1 MWSVLLALAI
11 GLVYASLLYLF
22 SRKYSR
28 LLTILLFVLRT
39 IVVATVVMLF
49 INPYIKQK
57 TYKIEQP
64 IVVVAQ
70 DNSESIILNKDSV
83 FYKTQYPKLVDS
95 IADVLEKDYDVEI
108 LLFGSDVTDLDR
120 HFERS
125 RDLSLRKHSPRRINP
140 LFAEANSKKDISISL
155 RSSRNDVFN
164 EQYTNISEALSSIS
178 RQFYKK
184 NVGAVLLLSDGIVNQ
199 GVNPELNIANYPF
212 PIYAVTLGD
221 TIAYP
226 GMTIKDVKY
235 NKTVPANM
243 LFPLR
248 VTANATNFK
257 GSDMNVIVKMDGADV
272 ENISVPVTSNRFS
285 KTFDFNIDSGDEGVK
300 NIEIF
305 LTPVET
311 HGRASLQ
318 RDAARPVTTTRR
330 VFITVTDKKY
340 RVLCIARA
348 PHPDIA
354 AIKSALDDH
363 FEFETF
369 YDNDII
375 NGNDVEP
382 RLIASLRDHDLLILH
397 NSYVRA
403 NDDLPQPTLSII
415 GSDFESFNE
424 SQNIVKIGR
433 GAANTNLDVRGRFN
447 NSFGL
452 FTINS
457 DIKNELISYPP
468 LALPHCEIAFNAHHD
483 DVLLMNI
490 MDLKTPNPLL
500 AFSTDNDGNKHAFLF
515 GTGCWRWKLYEY
527 FHHHNNDGFNELFS
541 KTVKYLLTEKDK
553 ELTINHKDSYLN
565 TEQIVLTAELRNPSR
580 ELVNEPDLNITITQ
594 NITGTDAI
602 NRVSTSASS
611 YDYVFSKGENN
622 YNLNI
627 GMLPEGIYN
636 YRAHTSFGGVEYNAS
651 GTFTVESLGV
661 EAQDLT
667 ADIDRMRSLAS
678 QTGGKQYYIT
688 DIQQVINDLKND
700 ERITSIAREETRYDD
715 LINLKWLFFS
725 ILGLITIEWVLR
737 KMFGVY

>member
-1 MWSVLLALAI
+1 MWSVVFALAI
-11 GLVYASLLYLF
+11 GAVYASLLYLF
-22 SRKYSR
+22 SKKYGR
-28 LLTILLFVLRT
+28 GLTVLLFALRT
-39 IVVATVVMLF
+39 IVVTTVVMLF
-49 INPYIKQK
+49 VNPYIKQR

-64 IVVVAQ
+64 IIVLAQ
-70 DNSESIILNKDSV
+70 DNSESIILTKDSV
-83 FYKTQYPKLVDS
+83 FYKTKYPELVDS
-95 IADVLEKDYDVEI
+95 LVEVLEKDYDVER
-108 LLFGSDVTDLDR
+108 LLFGAVVIPSIEDAR
-120 HFERS
+120 
-125 RDLSLRKHSPRRINP
+125 NP
-140 LFAEANSKKDISISL
+140 LFT
-155 RSSRNDVFN
+155 
-164 EQYTNISEALSSIS
+164 EQYTNISAALSTIS
-178 RQFYKK
+178 RQFYKE

-199 GVNPELNIANYPF
+199 GVNPELSIENYPF

-221 TIAYP
+221 TVAYP
-226 GMTIKDVKY
+226 GMTIKDVRY
-235 NKTVPANM
+235 NKTVQANM

-257 GSDMNVIVKMDGADV
+257 GSDMNVIVKMDGAEV

-285 KTFDFNIDSGDEGVK
+285 KTFDFNIDSGDEGTK
-300 NIEIF
+300 NVEII
-305 LTPVET
+305 V
-311 HGRASLQ
+311 G
-318 RDAARPVTTTRR
+318 DKTRR
-330 VFITVTDKKY
+330 VFINVTDKKY
-340 RVLCIARA
+340 RVLCVAGA

-363 FEFETF
+363 FEFEVR
-369 YDNDII
+369 YDDIVDDWNLYDLVI
-375 NGNDVEP
+375 VHQF
-382 RLIASLRDHDLLILH
+382 AWTQHATSLPSL
-397 NSYVRA
+397 VFVGTA
-403 NDDLPQPTLSII
+403 T
-415 GSDFESFNE
+415 DFDAFNE
-424 SQNIVKIGR
+424 SQKIVSINR

-457 DIKNELISYPP
+457 DIINELKSYPP

-483 DVLLMNI
+483 DVIFMNI
-490 MDLKTPNPLL
+490 MDLETPNPLL
-500 AFSTDNDGNKHAFLF
+500 AFANDNEGNKHAFLF

-541 KTVKYLLTEKDK
+541 KTVKYLLTEKNK
-553 ELTINHKDSYLN
+553 ELTINHKESYLN
-565 TEQIVLTAELRNPSR
+565 TENISISAELRNPSR
-580 ELVNEPDLNITITQ
+580 ELINEPDLHIS
-594 NITGTDAI
+594 I
-602 NRVSTSASS
+602 NNA

-667 ADIDRMRSLAS
+667 ADVERMRSLAT
-678 QTGGKQYYIT
+678 QTGGHHYYVT
-688 DIQQVINDLKND
+688 DIQKVINDLEND

-725 ILGLITIEWVLR
+725 VLGIITIEWVLR

>member
-1 MWSVLLALAI
+1 MWSVIFALAI
-11 GLVYASLLYLF
+11 GALYASLLYLF
-22 SRKYSR
+22 SKKYSR
-28 LLTILLFVLRT
+28 GLTVLLFALRT

-64 IVVVAQ
+64 IVVIAQ

-83 FYKTQYPKLVDS
+83 FYKTKYPKLVDS
-95 IADVLEKDYDVEI
+95 IVNLLEKDYDVER
-108 LLFGSDVTDLDR
+108 LSFGDQ
-120 HFERS
+120 F
-125 RDLSLRKHSPRRINP
+125 
-140 LFAEANSKKDISISL
+140 
-155 RSSRNDVFN
+155 
-164 EQYTNISEALSSIS
+164 TNISAALTTIS

-199 GVNPELNIANYPF
+199 GVNPELNIENYPF

-221 TIAYP
+221 TVAYP
-226 GMTIKDVKY
+226 GMTIKEVRY
-235 NKTVPANM
+235 NKTVQANM

-257 GSDMNVIVKMDGADV
+257 GHDMNVIVKMDGADV
-272 ENISVPVTSNRFS
+272 ENIVVPVTSNRFS

-300 NIEIF
+300 NIEII
-305 LTPVET
+305 V
-311 HGRASLQ
+311 GN
-318 RDAARPVTTTRR
+318 DAARPVTTTRR
-330 VFITVTDKKY
+330 VFINVTDKKY
-340 RVLCIARA
+340 RVLCVAGA

-363 FEFETF
+363 FEFETLF
-369 YDNDII
+369 TDGTSNVFVGANNDLPLQF
-375 NGNDVEP
+375 D
-382 RLIASLRDHDLLILH
+382 LIILH
-397 NSYVRA
+397 NSFEWTRRA
-403 NDDLPQPTLSII
+403 TSLQVPSLTIVGTNT
-415 GSDFESFNE
+415 DFDAFNE
-424 SQNIVKIGR
+424 SQDIVKINR

-457 DIKNELISYPP
+457 DIKNELKSYPP
-468 LALPHCEIAFNAHHD
+468 LALPHCEIAFNTHHD

-490 MDLKTPNPLL
+490 MDLETPNPLL
-500 AFSTDNDGNKHAFLF
+500 AFANDNEGNKHAFLF

-527 FHHHNNDGFNELFS
+527 YHHHNNDGFNELFS

-565 TEQIVLTAELRNPSR
+565 TEQIVFTAELRNPSR
-580 ELVNEPDLNITITQ
+580 ELINEPDLQIS
-594 NITGTDAI
+594 I
-602 NRVSTSASS
+602 NNA

-651 GTFTVESLGV
+651 GTFTVETLGV

-667 ADIDRMRSLAS
+667 ADVERMRSLAS
-678 QTGGKQYYIT
+678 QTGGHHYYIT
-688 DIQQVINDLKND
+688 DIQQVISDLEND

-725 ILGLITIEWVLR
+725 IIGLITIEWVLR
-737 KMFGVY
+737 KVFGVY

>member
-1 MWSVLLALAI
+1 MWSVIFALAI
-11 GLVYASLLYLF
+11 GAVYASLLYLF
-22 SRKYSR
+22 SKKYGR
-28 LLTILLFVLRT
+28 GLTVLLFALRT

-64 IVVVAQ
+64 IVVIAQ

-83 FYKTQYPKLVDS
+83 FYKTKYPKLVDS
-95 IADVLEKDYDVEI
+95 LVEVLEKNYDVETVS
-108 LLFGSDVTDLDR
+108 FGD
-120 HFERS
+120 
-125 RDLSLRKHSPRRINP
+125 
-140 LFAEANSKKDISISL
+140 
-155 RSSRNDVFN
+155 
-164 EQYTNISEALSSIS
+164 QYTNISAALSTIS

-199 GVNPELNIANYPF
+199 GVNPELNIENYPF

-221 TIAYP
+221 TVAYP
-226 GMTIKDVKY
+226 GMTIKEVRY
-235 NKTVPANM
+235 NKTVQANM

-257 GSDMNVIVKMDGADV
+257 GHDMNVIVKMDGADV
-272 ENISVPVTSNRFS
+272 ENIVVPVTSNRFS

-300 NIEIF
+300 NISIF
-305 LTPVET
+305 LTPNVET
-311 HGRASLQ
+311 FPETSLQ

-330 VFITVTDKKY
+330 VFINVTDKKY
-340 RVLCIARA
+340 RVLCVAGA

-363 FEFETF
+363 FEFNVV
-369 YDNDII
+369 YDGNIDYVNDY
-375 NGNDVEP
+375 
-382 RLIASLRDHDLLILH
+382 DLLVLH
-397 NSYVRA
+397 NYSMKSVI
-403 NDDLPQPTLSII
+403 PSLSII

-424 SQNIVKIGR
+424 SQDIVKIGR
-433 GAANTNLDVRGRFN
+433 GAANTSLDVRGRFN

-457 DIKNELISYPP
+457 DIKNELCAYPP

-490 MDLKTPNPLL
+490 MDLETPNPLL
-500 AFSTDNDGNKHAFLF
+500 AFANDNEGNKHAFLF

-565 TEQIVLTAELRNPSR
+565 TEQIIFTAELRNPSR
-580 ELVNEPDLNITITQ
+580 ELVNEPDLNITIT
-594 NITGTDAI
+594 NKDVSG
-602 NRVSTSASS
+602 NVSTT

-651 GTFTVESLGV
+651 GTFTVESLGI

-667 ADIDRMRSLAS
+667 ADVERMRSLAS
-678 QTGGKQYYIT
+678 QTGGHHHYIT
-688 DIQQVINDLKND
+688 DIQQVISDLEND
-700 ERITSIAREETRYDD
+700 EHITSIAREETRYDD
-715 LINLKWLFFS
+715 LINLKWLFFC
-725 ILGLITIEWVLR
+725 ILALITIEWLLR
-737 KMFGVY
+737 KIFGIY

>member
-1 MWSVLLALAI
+1 MWSVIFALAI
-11 GLVYASLLYLF
+11 GALYASLLYLF
-22 SRKYSR
+22 SKKYGR
-28 LLTILLFVLRT
+28 GLTVLLFALRT
-39 IVVATVVMLF
+39 IVIATVVMLF

-64 IVVVAQ
+64 IVVIAQ

-83 FYKTQYPKLVDS
+83 FYKTKYPKLVDS
-95 IADVLEKDYDVEI
+95 IANLLKKDYDVER
-108 LLFGSDVTDLDR
+108 LSFGAAVIPSAEGAR
-120 HFERS
+120 
-125 RDLSLRKHSPRRINP
+125 NP
-140 LFAEANSKKDISISL
+140 LFT
-155 RSSRNDVFN
+155 
-164 EQYTNISEALSSIS
+164 EQFTNISATLSTIQ

-199 GVNPELNIANYPF
+199 GVNPELNIDNYPF

-221 TIAYP
+221 TVAYP
-226 GMTIKDVKY
+226 GMTIKEVRY
-235 NKTVPANM
+235 NKTVQANM

-257 GSDMNVIVKMDGADV
+257 GHDMNVIVKMDGADV
-272 ENISVPVTSNRFS
+272 ENIVVPVTSNRFS

-300 NIEIF
+300 NISIF

-311 HGRASLQ
+311 FPETSLQ
-318 RDAARPVTTTRR
+318 RDAACHVQSRR
-330 VFITVTDKKY
+330 VFINVTDKKY
-340 RVLCIARA
+340 RVLCVAGA

-363 FEFETF
+363 FEFDVV
-369 YDNDII
+369 YDGNIDYVNDY
-375 NGNDVEP
+375 
-382 RLIASLRDHDLLILH
+382 DLLILH
-397 NSYVRA
+397 NYSMKSMI
-403 NDDLPQPTLSII
+403 PSLSII

-424 SQNIVKIGR
+424 SQDIVKIGR

-447 NSFGL
+447 NNFGL
-452 FTINS
+452 FIINS
-457 DIKNELISYPP
+457 DIKNELQSYPP

-490 MDLKTPNPLL
+490 MDLETPNPLL
-500 AFSTDNDGNKHAFLF
+500 AFANDNEGNKHAFLF

-565 TEQIVLTAELRNPSR
+565 TEQIVFTAELRNPSR
-580 ELVNEPDLNITITQ
+580 ELINEPDLQIS
-594 NITGTDAI
+594 I
-602 NRVSTSASS
+602 NNA
-611 YDYVFSKGENN
+611 YYYVFSKGENN

-667 ADIDRMRSLAS
+667 ADVERMRSLAW
-678 QTGGKQYYIT
+678 QTGGHHYYVT
-688 DIQQVINDLKND
+688 DIQQVISDLEND

-715 LINLKWLFFS
+715 LINLKWLFIS